1 MKNNLI
7 LKGNCEVKNF
17 KLIENLNDNTIKV
30 CWDFNEILKDETV
43 FKNSAFVPTGRK
55 ISTGTG
61 TYKFTTFDK
70 KNVNINKIK
79 SVILNY
85 FNDKIK
91 DAILRGFV
99 WNGYNVWLS
108 AENQKN
114 YSDWYVCTK
123 DSNRVLPL
131 TAKFSKNGKTIYYEF
146 NSHEEIADLYENM
159 IKHINKVVNENRKQK
174 DSIDWNEIS
183 TFLKNHR

>member
-1 MKNNLI
+1 MKQMILNGSCNSNNY
-7 LKGNCEVKNF
+7 KS
-17 KLIENLNDNTIKV
+17 IECIHGSTIKV
-30 CWDFNEILKDETV
+30 CWDFNELMNDEKV
-43 FKNSAFVPTGRK
+43 FKNSAFVKTGRK

-61 TYKFTTFDK
+61 TYCFTTFDRA
-70 KNVNINKIK
+70 NINIQNIK
-79 SVILNY
+79 SVILDY
-85 FNDKIK
+85 FSEKAK
-91 DAILRGFV
+91 KEILGGFV
-99 WNGYNVWLS
+99 WKGYNVWLS

-114 YSDWYVCTK
+114 YSDWYICTK

-174 DSIDWNEIS
+174 DNIDWNEYE
-183 TFLKNHR
+183 TFLRNN

>member
-1 MKNNLI
+1 MKQMI
-7 LKGNCEVKNF
+7 LNGSCKPNDF
-17 KLIENLNDNTIKV
+17 KSIECLNESTIKV
-30 CWDFNEILKDETV
+30 CWDFNEIMKDEKV
-43 FKNSAFVPTGRK
+43 FKNSAFVNTGRR

-61 TYKFTTFDK
+61 TFKFTTFDT
-70 KNVNINKIK
+70 KNVTIQKIK

-85 FNDKIK
+85 YSDKAK
-91 DAILRGFV
+91 NKILGGFV

>member
-1 MKNNLI
+1 MK
-7 LKGNCEVKNF
+7 
-17 KLIENLNDNTIKV
+17 
-30 CWDFNEILKDETV
+30 
-43 FKNSAFVPTGRK
+43 
-55 ISTGTG
+55 
-61 TYKFTTFDK
+61 
-70 KNVNINKIK
+70 
-79 SVILNY
+79 
-85 FNDKIK
+85 
-91 DAILRGFV
+91 
-99 WNGYNVWLS
+99 GYNVWLS